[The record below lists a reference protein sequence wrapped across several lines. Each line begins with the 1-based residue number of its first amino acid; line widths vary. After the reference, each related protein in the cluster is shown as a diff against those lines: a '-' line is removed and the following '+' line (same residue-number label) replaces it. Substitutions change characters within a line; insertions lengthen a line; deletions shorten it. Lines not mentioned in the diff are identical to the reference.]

1 MQVVTTRRTLRRRPS
16 SQRRRRWMLFFVSIF
31 VGLSLG
37 LIYGWVINPVQYV
50 DTTPDKLRA
59 DFKTDYVLMVA
70 EGYSRHR
77 DLDWARRYLALLGDQ
92 PDRVVEEALNQAVM
106 VLGYGSEDLHLMRTL
121 LQDLRRSET
130 P

>member
-1 MQVVTTRRTLRRRPS
+1 MQVVTIRRRLERKP
-16 SQRRRRWMLFFVSIF
+16 SQRRRRWIFFFVSIV
-31 VGLSLG
+31 VGLSVG
-37 LIYGWVINPVQYV
+37 LIYGWFINPVQYV

-59 DFKTDYVLMVA
+59 DFKADYVLMVA
-70 EGYSRHR
+70 EGYGRHR
-77 DLDWARRYLALLGDQ
+77 DLDWARRYLALLGDR
-92 PDRVVEEALNQAVM
+92 PDQVVEEALNQAVL

>member
-1 MQVVTTRRTLRRRPS
+1 MRVVATRRGFRQRTPP
-16 SQRRRRWMLFFVSIF
+16 RRRRWMLFFVSIF
-31 VGLSLG
+31 VGLGGG
-37 LIYGWVINPVQYV
+37 LIYGWFINPVQYV

-59 DFKTDYVLMVA
+59 DFKADYVLMVA

-77 DLDWARRYLALLGDQ
+77 NLDWARRYLALLGDP
-92 PDRVVEEALNQAVM
+92 PDQVVEEALNQAVM

>member
-1 MQVVTTRRTLRRRPS
+1 MRVVATRRNFGQRTP
-16 SQRRRRWMLFFVSIF
+16 QRRRRWIFFFVSIV
-31 VGLSLG
+31 VGLSVG
-37 LIYGWVINPVQYV
+37 LIYGWFINPVQYV

-77 DLDWARRYLALLGDQ
+77 NLDWARRYLALLGDR
-92 PDRVVEEALNQAVM
+92 PDQVVEEALNQAVL

>member
-1 MQVVTTRRTLRRRPS
+1 MMRSAKPRPLAS
-16 SQRRRRWMLFFVSIF
+16 LPPQRRRRWLFFLI
-31 VGLSLG
+31 SLG
-37 LIYGWVINPVQYV
+37 IGLTAGLVYGWFINPVKYV

-77 DLDWARRYLALLGDQ
+77 DLDWARRYLALLGDE
-92 PDRVVEEALNQAVM
+92 PDQVVEEALNQAVL
-106 VLGYGSEDLHLMRTL
+106 VLGYGPEDLHLIRSL
-121 LQDLRRSET
+121 LQDLRRSAT

>member
-1 MQVVTTRRTLRRRPS
+1 MQVVTTHRTLRRRTSP
-16 SQRRRRWMLFFVSIF
+16 QRRRRWMLFFVSIF

-50 DTTPDKLRA
+50 DTTPDRLRA